1 MKHTEGDGLSQQQSK
16 AVNKEDLEAYV
27 RKRIEELEEELRVL
41 KTLLEYLEDAGKA
54 SPTERSED
62 VKVGRRRV
70 ARILRGEGYVRVVPE
85 VPLALP
91 REIREY
97 LQTVE
102 AEIRSYQAR
111 SGGPSEG
118 EGVRLYVKERP
129 DGTVAEVK
137 FDGLFTTLEV
147 LKAKAA
153 LKYAIETAYDV
164 YRAQIKGSEHEE
176 EAEETEGDH
185 EAEDNG

>member
-1 MKHTEGDGLSQQQSK
+1 MSQQQSK

-27 RKRIEELEEELRVL
+27 RKRVEELEEELRVL

-54 SPTERSED
+54 SPTERVED

-70 ARILRGEGYVRVVPE
+70 ARILRGDSYVRSVPE
-85 VPLALP
+85 LPMALP
-91 REIREY
+91 REIKEY

-111 SGGPSEG
+111 SGSGPG
-118 EGVRLYVKERP
+118 EGVKLIVKERP
-129 DGTVAEVK
+129 DGTVAEIK

-153 LKYAIETAYDV
+153 LKYAMETAYEV
-164 YRAQIKGSEHEE
+164 YRAQLKSSEGEQGEAEE
-176 EAEETEGDH
+176 EAK
-185 EAEDNG
+185 EDSG

>member
-1 MKHTEGDGLSQQQSK
+1 MSQQQSK

-27 RKRIEELEEELRVL
+27 RKRVEELEEELRVL
-41 KTLLEYLEDAGKA
+41 RTLLEYLEDSGKA
-54 SPTERSED
+54 SPTERPED

-70 ARILRGEGYVRVVPE
+70 ARIFRGESYVRAVPE
-85 VPLALP
+85 LPLALP

-102 AEIRSYQAR
+102 AEIRSYQSR
-111 SGGPSEG
+111 SGGAGTG
-118 EGVRLYVKERP
+118 EGVKFSVKERP

-153 LKYAIETAYDV
+153 LKYAMETAYEV
-164 YRAQIKGSEHEE
+164 YRAQMKSSEPESE
-176 EAEETEGDH
+176 EAEEESK
-185 EAEDNG
+185 EDNG